1 VSGPANL
8 QAEDRAEEMHWLS
21 QESGRYP
28 GQCVALQRPRLVAHR
43 IRLSAVIANAKAA
56 GVADPFF
63 VHLPAI
69 NDLPFSA
76 KSLDL

>member
-1 VSGPANL
+1 LLPTGPGFL
-8 QAEDRAEEMHWLS
+8 QS
-21 QESGRYP
+21 FSP
-28 GQCVALQRPRLVAHR
+28 
-43 IRLSAVIANAKAA
+43 VIANAKAA

-63 VHLPAI
+63 AHLPAI